1 LTSALTSAPEGSRV
15 PIRARRAVPAAKASG
30 RYRFSKTASGW
41 TALTQSIN
49 RLLARRAAVGRA
61 AAQGAAGPVPFR
73 SNHLLA
79 GERTCRNAVS
89 TSSAGTSSS
98 FSRTPGSQWT
108 LRWRELD
115 SNFPYAGAMNLVF
128 APVVPSTTISSVKIL
143 TAWLEPSAS
152 SPARPLTAK
161 CQRDDPKSGP
171 GRSQTR
177 VLAGLAWGGTH
188 RPVRSKGPARAV
200 SVRGND
206 PAGL

>member
-1 LTSALTSAPEGSRV
+1 MADERSAATMIQEIEFAPDS
-15 PIRARRAVPAAKASG
+15 P
-30 RYRFSKTASGW
+30 
-41 TALTQSIN
+41 L
-49 RLLARRAAVGRA
+49 
-61 AAQGAAGPVPFR
+61 
-73 SNHLLA
+73 
-79 GERTCRNAVS
+79 ERT
-89 TSSAGTSSS
+89 G
-98 FSRTPGSQWT
+98 F
-108 LRWRELD
+108 

-188 RPVRSKGPARAV
+188 RPVRSKALLAPFSSEEMTLLACERAG
-200 SVRGND
+200 RKREE
-206 PAGL
+206 